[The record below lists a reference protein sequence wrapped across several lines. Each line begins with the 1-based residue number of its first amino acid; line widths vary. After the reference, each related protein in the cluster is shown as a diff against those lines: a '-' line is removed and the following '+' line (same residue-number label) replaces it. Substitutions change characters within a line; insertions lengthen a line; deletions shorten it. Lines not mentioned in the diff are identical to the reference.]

1 MTPMKP
7 SFHEW
12 ATDQRLK
19 GLVLGVLL
27 LAMLALASYTYL
39 TVKQAKYADNMYG
52 PTTISV
58 TGKGEVV
65 QTPDVAKF
73 SFSVQSE
80 ADSPETAQKESAD
93 AINTIVAYLKESG
106 VAEADIKTTGYNLWP
121 RYRDMPTPVY
131 YGDDIPMMEVM
142 PPTYDYNEDTVIGY
156 TVEQTI
162 EVKVRDTAQTG
173 NLIAG
178 VTDRGATNMSGLQ
191 FTLDDDS
198 SAKAEAR
205 AKAVADAKEKAQQL
219 ADTLGVRLVRLQGFW
234 EEEGGG
240 YPMYDGYGGGMMERA
255 AVLPELPPG
264 ENMITSVVNL
274 TYEIR

>member
-1 MTPMKP
+1 MKP

-12 ATDQRLK
+12 ATDRRLK

-27 LAMLALASYTYL
+27 LAVLALASYTYL

-58 TGKGEVV
+58 TGKGEVI

-73 SFSVQSE
+73 SFSVQAE

-121 RYRDMPTPVY
+121 RHKERPVPVPTL
-131 YGDDIPMMEVM
+131 MEVM
-142 PPTYDYNEDTVIGY
+142 PPDYDYGSGIIGY
-156 TVEQTI
+156 TVEQTV
-162 EVKVRDTAQTG
+162 EVKVRDTDKTG
-173 NLIAG
+173 ALIAG
-178 VTDRGATNMSGLQ
+178 VTDQGATNMSGLQ

-205 AKAVADAKEKAQQL
+205 AKAVADAKQKAQQL

-240 YPMYDGYGGGMMERA
+240 YPMYDDGYGGGMMEKG
-255 AVLPELPPG
+255 AVSPELPPG
-264 ENMITSVVNL
+264 ENTITSVVNL

>member
-1 MTPMKP
+1 MKP

-27 LAMLALASYTYL
+27 LAVLALASYTYL

-73 SFSVQSE
+73 SFSVQAE

-240 YPMYDGYGGGMMERA
+240 YPMYDGYGGGIMERA